1 MKRSLMKR
9 RTDRTDIPPA
19 DEDHR
24 ALLTLLGRV
33 LTRIRRGDCA
43 LPILPGGLPARWDD
57 EAYAYVEAVLTQPID
72 FGADITVHDGRV
84 FIRLE
89 K

>member
-1 MKRSLMKR
+1 MKSSLTEHKTFR
-9 RTDRTDIPPA
+9 IDSTTA

-24 ALLTLLGRV
+24 ALLALLGR
-33 LTRIRRGDCA
+33 LLARIGRGDGA
-43 LPILPGGLPARWDD
+43 PPLRPGGRPDRWDD
-57 EAYAYVEAVLTQPID
+57 EEYVYLEAVLPRPAD
-72 FGADITVHDGRV
+72 FGADITIHEGRV

>member
-1 MKRSLMKR
+1 MKRSLMER
-9 RTDRTDIPPA
+9 RTIRNDSPPA

-24 ALLTLLGRV
+24 ALLALLGRV
-33 LTRIRRGDCA
+33 LIRIGRGDGA
-43 LPILPGGLPARWDD
+43 PTILPGGLPARWDD
-57 EAYAYVEAVLTQPID
+57 EAYVYLEAVLTQPID

>member
-1 MKRSLMKR
+1 MKSPLMER
-9 RTDRTDIPPA
+9 RTSRTDSPPA

-24 ALLTLLGRV
+24 ALLALLGRV
-33 LTRIRRGDCA
+33 LTRIGRADGEQSLRPGDR
-43 LPILPGGLPARWDD
+43 PARWDD
-57 EAYAYVEAVLTQPID
+57 EEYIYLEAVLPKPSA

>member
-1 MKRSLMKR
+1 MRRSLVGR
-9 RTDRTDIPPA
+9 RTFRTDSPPA
-19 DEDHR
+19 DGDHR
-24 ALLTLLGRV
+24 ALLARLGRV
-33 LTRIRRGDCA
+33 LTRIGRGDGA
-43 LPILPGGLPARWDD
+43 PPILPGGLPARWDD
-57 EAYAYVEAVLTQPID
+57 EAYVYLEAVLTQPID

>member
-1 MKRSLMKR
+1 MKRSLMEPR
-9 RTDRTDIPPA
+9 TFRTDSPSA

-24 ALLTLLGRV
+24 VLLALLGRV
-33 LTRIRRGDCA
+33 LTRIGQGDGGP
-43 LPILPGGLPARWDD
+43 PILPGGLPARWDD
-57 EAYAYVEAVLTQPID
+57 EAYVYLEAVLTKPIE

>member
-1 MKRSLMKR
+1 MKRSSKER
-9 RTDRTDIPPA
+9 RAYRTNSPPA

-24 ALLTLLGRV
+24 ASSRSWAACSPGSGGAT
-33 LTRIRRGDCA
+33 A
-43 LPILPGGLPARWDD
+43 PPILAGGLTARWDD
-57 EAYAYVEAVLTQPID
+57 EAYVYLEAVLTQPFD

>member
-1 MKRSLMKR
+1 MKSSLTER
-9 RTDRTDIPPA
+9 RTFRTDSPPA

-24 ALLTLLGRV
+24 ALLALLGRV
-33 LTRIRRGDCA
+33 LARIGRGDGEPP
-43 LPILPGGLPARWDD
+43 LRPGGRPARWDD
-57 EAYAYVEAVLTQPID
+57 EEYVYLEAVLPKPSD

>member
-1 MKRSLMKR
+1 MKRSSMEP
-9 RTDRTDIPPA
+9 RTFPTDGPPA
-19 DEDHR
+19 DEDHW
-24 ALLTLLGRV
+24 ALLALLGRV
-33 LTRIRRGDCA
+33 LTRIGRSDGA
-43 LPILPGGLPARWDD
+43 PPILPGGLPARWDD
-57 EAYAYVEAVLTQPID
+57 EAYVYLEAVLAQPVD

>member
-1 MKRSLMKR
+1 MKRSLMGR
-9 RTDRTDIPPA
+9 RTFGTESLPA

-24 ALLTLLGRV
+24 ALLALLGRV
-33 LTRIRRGDCA
+33 LTRIGRCDDA
-43 LPILPGGLPARWDD
+43 PPILPEGLPDRWDD
-57 EAYAYVEAVLTQPID
+57 EAYVYLEAVLTQPVDI
-72 FGADITVHDGRV
+72 GADISVHDGRV

>member
-1 MKRSLMKR
+1 MKRSLMER
-9 RTDRTDIPPA
+9 RTFRTDGPPA
-19 DEDHR
+19 DEDPR
-24 ALLTLLGRV
+24 ALLALLGRV
-33 LTRIRRGDCA
+33 LTRIGRGDGA
-43 LPILPGGLPARWDD
+43 PPILPGGLPARWDD
-57 EAYAYVEAVLTQPID
+57 EAYVYLEAVLTPPID

>member
-1 MKRSLMKR
+1 MKSSLME
-9 RTDRTDIPPA
+9 RTTFRTEGPPA
-19 DEDHR
+19 DEDPR
-24 ALLTLLGRV
+24 ALLALLGRV
-33 LTRIRRGDCA
+33 LTRIGQGDGA
-43 LPILPGGLPARWDD
+43 PPSRPGDLPARWDD
-57 EAYAYVEAVLTQPID
+57 AEYVYLEAALTQPID

>member
-1 MKRSLMKR
+1 MKSSLIER
-9 RTDRTDIPPA
+9 RTFRTDSPPA

-24 ALLTLLGRV
+24 ALLALLGRV
-33 LTRIRRGDCA
+33 LTRIGGGDGA
-43 LPILPGGLPARWDD
+43 PPIRPGGLPARWDD
-57 EAYAYVEAVLTQPID
+57 EEYVYLEAVLPKPSD
-72 FGADITVHDGRV
+72 FGADITVHNGRV

>member
-1 MKRSLMKR
+1 MKSSL
-9 RTDRTDIPPA
+9 TGHQAFPVGSTTA

-24 ALLTLLGRV
+24 ELLALLGRV
-33 LTRIRRGDCA
+33 LARIGRGDGT
-43 LPILPGGLPARWDD
+43 PTILPGGLPARWDD
-57 EAYAYVEAVLTQPID
+57 EAYVYLEAVLPKPSD

>member
-1 MKRSLMKR
+1 MKRPLMER
-9 RTDRTDIPPA
+9 STFRADSPPS

-24 ALLTLLGRV
+24 ALLALLGRV
-33 LTRIRRGDCA
+33 LTRIGRGGGA
-43 LPILPGGLPARWDD
+43 PPILPGGLPAVWDD
-57 EAYAYVEAVLTQPID
+57 EAYVYLEALLTQPID
-72 FGADITVHDGRV
+72 FGADVTVHDGRV

>member
-1 MKRSLMKR
+1 MKRSLTER
-9 RTDRTDIPPA
+9 RTIRTDSPPA

-24 ALLTLLGRV
+24 ALLALLGRV
-33 LTRIRRGDCA
+33 LTRIGRGDGVP
-43 LPILPGGLPARWDD
+43 PILPGGLPARWDD
-57 EAYAYVEAVLTQPID
+57 EAYVYLEAVLTQPID

>member
-1 MKRSLMKR
+1 MNSSLIER
-9 RTDRTDIPPA
+9 RTFRTDSPTA
-19 DEDHR
+19 DEAHR
-24 ALLTLLGRV
+24 ALLALLGRV
-33 LTRIRRGDCA
+33 LTRIGRGDGA
-43 LPILPGGLPARWDD
+43 PPIRPGGLPARWDD
-57 EAYAYVEAVLTQPID
+57 EEYVYLEAVLTQPID